1 MSPVD
6 LAALIEHGAAT
17 PAHQAIYTA
26 FILIGGTG
34 LGALLYAGGA
44 GVRDVWKRVSR

>member
-17 PAHQAIYTA
+17 PAHQALYTA
-26 FILIGGTG
+26 FVLIGGTG
-34 LGALLYAGGA
+34 MGLLLTAAGMSI
-44 GVRDVWKRVSR
+44 RDAWKRVTQ